1 MANYFIILCYI
12 SYKLLGKTLTLNHLF
27 SRQKKG
33 GFLDRLKCSTRYKQS
48 LLENPSLGIQ
58 NEEWLQESFQL
69 TSIILD
75 AEPV

>member
-1 MANYFIILCYI
+1 MI
-12 SYKLLGKTLTLNHLF
+12 GK
-27 SRQKKG
+27 KKAVIRPPNAQ
-33 GFLDRLKCSTRYKQS
+33 LRYKQS

-75 AEPV
+75 AKPVYQPT